1 MPDGLYEKDALAWA
15 EQQSDLLS
23 RFAADGRLNADIDW
37 EHVIEEV
44 RDVGLSELRRC
55 ESLLTRAMTHLLK
68 IHMWPDSQS
77 VAHWRGGIA
86 SFLVGARRNFTPSM
100 RQRIDMA
107 DLYADALYAARVEAG
122 TAGEKLPEACP
133 FTQNDLLAHQPDI
146 AKLLSKVEP

>member
-1 MPDGLYEKDALAWA
+1 MPDGLYERDAFAWA
-15 EQQSDLLS
+15 EQQATLLS
-23 RFAADGRLNADIDW
+23 RLAAGERLNGDVDW

-44 RDVGLSELRRC
+44 RDVGLSELHRC

-68 IHMWPDSQS
+68 IHMWPDSQA
-77 VAHWRGGIA
+77 VAHWRGEIA
-86 SFLVGARRNFTPSM
+86 SLLVGAQRNFTPSM

-107 DLYADALYAARVEAG
+107 DLYANALYAARVEAG

-146 AKLLSKVEP
+146 AKLLSKIEP